1 MSDRGVVGD
10 AAVLQGGDQG
20 ARVSMR
26 SIYLM
31 AALAAGLAI
40 FLLWLL
46 FGGRTHSSSQ
56 ACWLRCYCWPIV
68 SMPTGL

>member
-1 MSDRGVVGD
+1 MMLFAD
-10 AAVLQGGDQG
+10 ATVLQGGDQG
-20 ARVSMR
+20 ARVSMC

-46 FGGRTHSSSQ
+46 FGGRSHGSSQ
-56 ACWLRCYCWPIV
+56 ACSLLRHC
-68 SMPTGL
+68 

>member
-1 MSDRGVVGD
+1 MFDSGVVAY

-46 FGGRTHSSSQ
+46 FGGRSHGSSQ
-56 ACWLRCYCWPIV
+56 ASWLLRH
-68 SMPTGL
+68 S